1 MSVSFTGSR
10 GSNVLDALKPS
21 SFWEIFGTSYPL
33 VPNNM
38 DLEENI
44 FIKLEHIQKQ
54 FMVHLEII
62 LYFISNKSGK
72 QWPLQIDV
80 DICQKQS
87 KT

>member
-10 GSNVLDALKPS
+10 GSNVFDALKPS

-62 LYFISNKSGK
+62 LYFISNKLLK
-72 QWPLQIDV
+72 NNDPYRLM
-80 DICQKQS
+80 
-87 KT
+87 